1 MALAISYDRIPTMN
15 KNTSPVVEKQ
25 YSMMTSDWR
34 ENFGMRERES
44 MSNNEGSVKQ
54 YSWDG
59 VSQAFPLI
67 MHLDNFPFDNA
78 L

>member
-34 ENFGMRERES
+34 GKFGMRERRERERES
-44 MSNNEGSVKQ
+44 MSSNEGSIKQ
-54 YSWDG
+54 YS
-59 VSQAFPLI
+59 
-67 MHLDNFPFDNA
+67 
-78 L
+78 